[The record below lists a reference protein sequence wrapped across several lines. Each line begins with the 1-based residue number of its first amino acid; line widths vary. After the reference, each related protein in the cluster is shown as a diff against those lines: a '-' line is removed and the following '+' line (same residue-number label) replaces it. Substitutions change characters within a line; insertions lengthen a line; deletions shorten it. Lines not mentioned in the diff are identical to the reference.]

1 MFLTLTHPLSSHVPR
16 CFIRPSMA
24 YLESDTMVS
33 GIVGSV
39 CWRAITMA
47 ASSPIWFDCWVPGI
61 LTALFLGSFS
71 PNHIPLPQVA
81 SSLLFLLRLPSVYM
95 VIGFVSY
102 PCSRLGFTNLYA
114 GCRGSPGLS
123 ARTRKHSSSEFLDV
137 IVGSKYISSP
147 FSIIAFWFFSN
158 LLWVRVS
165 PSFAG

>member
-81 SSLLFLLRLPSVYM
+81 SSLPFLLQLPSVYT
-95 VIGFVSY
+95 VIGFVSC
-102 PCSRLGFTNLYA
+102 PCSRLGFTILYA
-114 GCRGSPGLS
+114 GCWGLPGLS

-137 IVGSKYISSP
+137 IVGSKYISSS